1 VFKVAGAPTNR
12 NGAWTTASVPVDAWA
27 GQAIHLVFEA
37 TDGAS
42 GSLVE
47 AAVDDIRIRRP

>member
-1 VFKVAGAPTNR
+1 VA
-12 NGAWTTASVPVDAWA
+12 AWA

-37 TDGAS
+37 TDGGRANI
-42 GSLVE
+42 VE